1 MWTELIKNLRL
12 DTVRPETLLG
22 VIVFVLIMFI
32 GVALLAVREQRRKAA
47 AARQMDLSS
56 SRGGPQAPF
65 KESRFLRFVERVGNY
80 VSHGRASTTL
90 WEQLIRAGYMSR
102 AAPAVYTGVKM
113 VLFAVGIVGTVFLVL
128 PLEISPERKIVLVSL
143 GGVIPFFLPNLI
155 VRLQEKKRRDEIRQ
169 YLPDAIDLLEVCVT
183 SGIGLDM
190 AWNMVAEEI
199 GHVSAVLGNAMD
211 LSNFEMHLGASRTQ
225 AMRNMAMRTGADQ
238 LSSLAAIL
246 VQSERFGTSVA
257 TALQEF
263 ASWMREERHMRA
275 EEAAEKLPMKLLFPM
290 ALFIFPAIMVVAL
303 GPAMIHITR
312 TLSGI

>member
-12 DTVRPETLLG
+12 DTVKPETLLG
-22 VIVFVLIMFI
+22 VIVFVLIIFI
-32 GVALLAVREQRRKAA
+32 GVALLAIREQRRKAA
-47 AARQMDLSS
+47 AARQMDLRSPHGAP
-56 SRGGPQAPF
+56 RAPF
-65 KESRFLRFVERVGNY
+65 RESRFLRFVERVGNY

-113 VLFAVGIVGTVFLVL
+113 VLFAVGIVGTAFLVL

-143 GGVIPFFLPNLI
+143 GGAIPFFLPNLI
-155 VRLQEKKRRDEIRQ
+155 VRLQEKKRREEIRQ

-199 GHVSAVLGNAMD
+199 GHVSVVLGNAMD

-303 GPAMIHITR
+303 GPALIHITR